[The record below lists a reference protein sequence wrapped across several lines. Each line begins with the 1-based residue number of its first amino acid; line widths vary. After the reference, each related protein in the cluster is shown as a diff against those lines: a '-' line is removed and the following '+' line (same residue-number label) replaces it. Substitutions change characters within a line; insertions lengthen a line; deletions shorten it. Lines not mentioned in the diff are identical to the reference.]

1 MKSYSFNTYGV
12 FQMPFF
18 AFLME
23 KLIQFFMAYKTLIL
37 FGSSAY
43 CNRSALFPATKKR
56 VNNFQ

>member
-1 MKSYSFNTYGV
+1 
-12 FQMPFF
+12 MPLF